1 MALDT
6 NFNVNPYYDDY
17 DADKKFLRMLFK
29 PGYAVQARELTQLQT
44 ILQKQVE
51 RFGDHIF
58 KDGSVVT
65 GGQTVFQ
72 NTSFVKVDTNY
83 AGSAVNV
90 DEFVGQTIVDNVQ
103 NPTKRAQVIKVFDA
117 DAGTGDPKTLMIQE
131 IVGTFASGETIATYN
146 ATGTST
152 PSYANI
158 STSGTGTGQTF
169 SVDNGIYYYDGFFID
184 VDAQTVATSK
194 YDLASNVRVGFEV
207 VETIIDSTEDTSL
220 LDPALEAS
228 NYQAPG
234 ADRYKVT
241 LTLATRSLTSVDD
254 DQFIELAR
262 VENGSLTKYYKYPI
276 YSVLEDQLARRTYD
290 ESGNYTVRPFKLAL
304 ETNAANTANLD
315 VILSPGKAYV
325 YGYEYETISP
335 TTITIEKPRETAETQ
350 NKRITADYGYFVYAN
365 TLYGSFPI
373 NSLQTVDLHCVS
385 NSTINVSTTGTIANT
400 KVGTARIKSIAYDSA
415 GDSAN
420 SATYEYKLFLF
431 DIDVGSIFGGNC
443 NTGIAAGNTSYVQI
457 ANTLAGSLLY
467 STANNAY
474 QGAKFRIVAGPGVGE
489 EPKTIT
495 NYNGAT
501 QTIQLEEP
509 FSANVNTQSQ
519 FAIDFEF
526 NDVKSFTT
534 FASTTR
540 VNAADIDDRSK
551 DFASTYNDTFASD
564 TANEPLLFKIGEAF
578 VANGSIADLSFS
590 YRRLYESQSFSSNV
604 SPALTVGTGES
615 IASATSTSARAEN
628 YQVVVTNA
636 GTSSYRVGQ
645 TIPATA
651 ITSVDTGLRKITVDG
666 GFNMTANIIAT
677 IDVSNPTQKSKT
689 FVAGNTT
696 IQTTGGVDI
705 FANGAVN
712 LYGPQGQIQIAANTI
727 VKSPDTPQSLFTS
740 DVANVITILDFAGAA
755 ISPANEGS
763 AINVTSRYTFVN
775 GQKDSYYDHAYIKL
789 NPGVTPPTGPLVVKF
804 NQFVSS
810 GAGYFD
816 VTSYTTG
823 GTAYENIPSY
833 SSPNGIKYELRDVLD
848 FRPVRANAT
857 TTNANTVV
865 FDVDSTTTGPK
876 VPENGSDIVLDY
888 QYHLARNDK
897 VVLNKTRSFEV
908 IQGVSSLTPVD
919 PDDKDN
925 AMTLY
930 VLRHQPYGI
939 SAANTSVQ
947 YINNKRYTMKDI
959 GGIDKRVGNLE
970 YYTSLSLLEQDTLN
984 KQDLTI
990 LDSSNL
996 SRFKNGI
1003 VVDAFKG
1010 HSVADVSKIDYKA
1023 SIDPANK
1030 ELRPSFNISSHTLV
1044 FDSANSSGYTQNG
1057 AFVTVTST
1065 VQPFIDQPKASRT
1078 FNVNPFNVVNFL
1090 GKIELN
1096 PKSDIWIDTTRNPDV
1111 LVNLQG
1117 DKDAWDLII
1126 GNNRSPFNYEWGD
1139 WTTYQTGVST
1149 SASTASRTFT
1159 RGGWINGEGGSA
1171 QVIEQTTTTLT
1182 TTTSQQQARQ
1192 GIASVIAPETI
1203 TQSIGDKIVDL
1214 SIIPYMRTNGVLFVA
1229 TDFKPQ
1235 TTLYPFFDSTLV
1247 EKYTARAN
1255 KFNLARNNLGYQTT
1269 VGDFETVTVK
1279 NNVTNTTNGSAVI
1292 VRTSNTEAFV
1302 VNINPTTS
1310 FGIANANLIGST
1322 TSTSV
1327 RINGYEHYSG
1337 NAAAATVSSITL
1349 RIDASG
1355 ANNAGLYANTA
1366 NSNTIFIVAGTGAG
1380 QERTMNTYN
1389 AVTRTA
1395 NVTSNW
1401 TTLPDTSSIYSI
1413 GRPITN
1419 QAGDTAGV
1427 FNIPAS
1433 TFRVG
1438 EKRFRLIDNNT
1449 NDVGSS
1455 STNGDASF
1463 FAQGILQTVEETIV
1477 SATVPSIQRVAVRD
1491 ERVLTSAT
1499 ATSSTSERV
1508 TGWIDP
1514 LAQTFLIA
1522 PGTYAEGI
1530 FLNRARFCFKTKD
1543 DSVPVTLQIRPT
1555 VNGYPSYA
1563 VIYPYATVTLTP
1575 DKVQT
1580 TDSPDLDD
1588 ATKYTEFIFDTPI
1601 YLQPGEHSFVLLS
1614 NSNKYEVYA
1623 AEVGALDQVS
1633 GRQISEQP
1641 YFGSLFLSQ
1650 NGSTWTADQ
1659 NSDMTFRLFRNQF
1672 STAPA
1677 TAQFKLVAP
1686 SANTPFDVVNLV
1698 VGDMKIASTDISYRF
1713 NSVTSSTGV
1722 AAGLKPITPT
1732 RDYTMNDGGGR
1743 RVLTTSNNSFTV
1755 RATMSTTDP
1764 AVSPVIDT
1772 TRFGIIAVE
1781 NIINNLPLQ
1790 NNGFTIVSGGSGY
1803 ANSADVTVAITGG
1816 GGTGATAAAT
1826 VAGGIVTAVTLTNS
1840 GSGYT
1845 TSPTITLTP
1854 GSGGGSGAS
1863 VTYNGE
1869 DKKSGGNADVR
1880 YMTRKV
1886 TLADGFDSGDLRVYL
1901 TAYQPS
1907 GSNIDVYYKLLSQSD
1922 PDEFDDKNYQLMT
1935 QLGNQNF
1942 VSTNDSDY
1950 RELTFA
1956 PGVSG
1961 SANNAVSYTSGS
1973 TSYRSFR
1980 TFAIKIVM
1988 SGTSTVDVP
1997 KVRDFRAIALPEGTV

>member
-103 NPTKRAQVIKVFDA
+103 NPTKRAQVIRVFDA

-207 VETIIDSTEDTSL
+207 VETITDSTEDTTL

-262 VENGSLTKYYKYPI
+262 IENGSLTKYYKYPI
-276 YSVLEDQLARRTYD
+276 YSVLEDQLARRTFD

-304 ETNAANTANLD
+304 ETNPANTANLD

-350 NKRITADYGYFVYAN
+350 NKRISADYGYFVYAN

-385 NSTINVSTTGTIANT
+385 NSTINVSTTGTISNT
-400 KVGTARIKSIAYDSA
+400 KIGTARIKSIAYDSA

-431 DIDVGSIFGGNC
+431 DIDVGSILGGNC

-474 QGAKFRIVAGPGVGE
+474 QGAKFRVIAGPGLGE

-501 QTIQLEEP
+501 QTIQLESP
-509 FSANVNTQSQ
+509 FSANINTQSQ

-534 FASTTR
+534 FNSTTR

-564 TANEPLLFKIGEAF
+564 TANEPLLFQIGESF

-590 YRRLYESQSFSSNV
+590 YRRLYENQSFSSNV
-604 SPALTVGTGES
+604 SPALTVGTGET
-615 IASATSTSARAEN
+615 IASAASTSSRAEN
-628 YQVVVTNA
+628 YQIVVTGA
-636 GTSSYRVGQ
+636 GTSSYKVGQ

-677 IDVSNPTQKSKT
+677 IDVSNPTQKTKT
-689 FVAGNTT
+689 YLAGNTT
-696 IQTTGGVDI
+696 IQTTGGVNI

-727 VKSPDTPQSLFTS
+727 VKTPDIPQSLFTS
-740 DVANVITILDFAGAA
+740 DVANVISILDFAGAA

-789 NPGVTPPTGPLVVKF
+789 NAGATPPTGPLVVKF
-804 NQFVSS
+804 NQFISS

-816 VTSYTTG
+816 VTSYTGG

-833 SSPNGIKYELRDVLD
+833 TATNGLKYELRDVLD
-848 FRPVRANAT
+848 FRAVRANAT

-876 VPENGSDIVLDY
+876 IPENGSDIILDY

-919 PDDKDN
+919 PADKDN

-930 VLRHQPYGI
+930 ILRHDPYGI
-939 SAANTSVQ
+939 SAANTNVQ
-947 YINNKRYTMKDI
+947 YVNNKRYTMRDI
-959 GGIDKRVGNLE
+959 GGIERRVENLE
-970 YYTSLSLLEQDTLN
+970 YYTSLTLLEQDTLN

-996 SRFKNGI
+996 ARFKNGI
-1003 VVDAFKG
+1003 IVDGFKG
-1010 HSVADVSKIDYKA
+1010 HSVADVSRTEYKA
-1023 SIDPANK
+1023 SIDPNRK
-1030 ELRPSFNISSHTLV
+1030 ELRPSFNISSYALT

-1057 AFVTVTST
+1057 AFVTVSST
-1065 VQPFIDQPKASRT
+1065 VQTFIDQPKASKVV
-1078 FNVNPFNVVNFL
+1078 NVNPFNVVNFL

-1096 PKSDIWIDTTRNPDV
+1096 PKSDIWVDTTRNPDV
-1111 LVNLQG
+1111 LVNIEG

-1126 GNNRSPFNYEWGD
+1126 GDRRAWNYEWGD
-1139 WTTYQTGVST
+1139 WQTYQVGI
-1149 SASTASRTFT
+1149 STAAQTVNFAER
-1159 RGGWINGEGGSA
+1159 RGAIALGVRDI
-1171 QVIEQTTTTLT
+1171 VTTT
-1182 TTTSQQQARQ
+1182 TTTSQSRT
-1192 GIASVIAPETI
+1192 GVASIVTPETI
-1203 TQSIGDKIVDL
+1203 KQSIGDKVVDL

-1255 KFNLARNNLGYQTT
+1255 KFTLAKNNLGYQTS
-1269 VGDFETVTVK
+1269 VGNFETVTIQ
-1279 NNVTNTTNGSAVI
+1279 NNVTSTTNGSAII

-1302 VNINPTTS
+1302 VNVNPNTS
-1310 FGIANANLIGST
+1310 FAIANANLIGST
-1322 TSTSV
+1322 TSTSI

-1337 NAAAATVSSITL
+1337 NANAATVSSITL

-1355 ANNAGLYANTA
+1355 ANNAGYYANTS

-1380 QERTMNTYN
+1380 QERTMNSYN
-1389 AVTRTA
+1389 AITRTA
-1395 NVTSNW
+1395 NVSSNW
-1401 TTLPDTSSIYSI
+1401 TTVPDTTSIYSI
-1413 GRPITN
+1413 GRLATTA
-1419 QAGDTAGV
+1419 AGDSVGV

-1463 FAQGILQTVEETIV
+1463 FAQGILQKVEETII
-1477 SATVPSIQRVAVRD
+1477 SATVPTIQRQTVRD
-1491 ERVLTSAT
+1491 ERVLTSVV
-1499 ATSSTSERV
+1499 STTINERV

-1522 PGTYAEGI
+1522 PGTYEQGL
-1530 FLNRARFCFKTKD
+1530 FLNRARFCFKSKD
-1543 DSVPVTLQIRPT
+1543 DIVPVTLQIRPT

-1575 DKVQT
+1575 DKVKT
-1580 TDSPDLDD
+1580 TDSPDLDNAD
-1588 ATKYTEFIFDTPI
+1588 KYTEFIFDTPV

-1623 AEVGALDQVS
+1623 AEIGALDQVS

-1641 YFGSLFLSQ
+1641 YGGSLFLSQ
-1650 NGSTWTADQ
+1650 NGSTWEADQ

-1672 STAPA
+1672 STSPATVQFQVSAPA
-1677 TAQFKLVAP
+1677 
-1686 SANTPFDVVNLV
+1686 ANTPVDLVNLV
-1698 VGDMKIASTDISYRF
+1698 TGDMTIAATSLSYQFNSKIASSGASAGFKAI
-1713 NSVTSSTGV
+1713 TST
-1722 AAGLKPITPT
+1722 K
-1732 RDYTMNDGGGR
+1732 DYAMNDGSGR
-1743 RVLTTSNNSFTV
+1743 RLIIGGANNSFVV
-1755 RATMSTTDP
+1755 RGTMATTDP

-1816 GGTGATAAAT
+1816 NGTGATAAAT
-1826 VAGGIVTAVTLTNS
+1826 VAGGIVTAVTLTNA

-1869 DKKSGGNADVR
+1869 DKKSSGNADVR

-1907 GSNIDVYYKLLSQSD
+1907 GSSIDVYYKLLSQSD

-1935 QLGNQNF
+1935 QLGNENF
-1942 VSTNDSDY
+1942 ISANENDY

-1961 SANNAVSYTSGS
+1961 SANNAVFYTSGS

-1997 KVRDFRAIALPEGTV
+1997 KIRDFRSIALPEGTV